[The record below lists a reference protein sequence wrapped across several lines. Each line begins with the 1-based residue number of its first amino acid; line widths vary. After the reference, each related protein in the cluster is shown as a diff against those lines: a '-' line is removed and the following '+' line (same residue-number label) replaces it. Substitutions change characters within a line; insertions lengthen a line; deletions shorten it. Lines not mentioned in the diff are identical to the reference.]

1 MKISLA
7 QMAISEDLRENE
19 RKTLTCCDEA
29 AESDLLFFPE
39 VQYAPFFPQYEHYD
53 VEPCATVSAVMVPLS
68 SQGSL

>member
-53 VEPCATVSAVMVPLS
+53 V
-68 SQGSL
+68 